1 MKLDSLRIDGR
12 FVFVKARCKNTDAI
26 LNIGGEVVTVKKT
39 YIILAV
45 AALDFIAVIVF
56 AIGLAL

>member
-1 MKLDSLRIDGR
+1 MELGSLKIDGR

-26 LNIGGEVVTVKKT
+26 LHIGTESVTVKKT
-39 YIILAV
+39 YIILVVAV
-45 AALDFIAVIVF
+45 LDFIAVIVF